1 MRKQLLTVCAGLFL
15 CASLSLTACSS
26 LTGKGGSNNA
36 NSGDATANTSSS
48 ASDAK
53 LKVGDTVVFKIARG
67 TYGEGKI
74 DSIDGSRYK
83 IPYGTTTPTV
93 DEVDVYP
100 LPKAGASASFKE
112 GDFVIA
118 KQNQQNSWVP
128 GEVTSADGKAIEVKT
143 IAYDQTLNLSPEQVI
158 APRPAAIVEFKKLK
172 TEGDFD
178 EKTASMRPTLPP
190 GYTFKKGDRVV
201 AAWSGNSWWAGSV
214 VSLNGEKIM
223 IKWGDTS
230 RDSEVD
236 ASRVALY
243 PPVGSA
249 GSPLN
254 AGDIVLVK
262 PTTSSTIW
270 YFAEATSGREVRF
283 KDGKTRTVRGDE
295 YILFN

>member
-1 MRKQLLTVCAGLFL
+1 MRKHLLTICAGLLL
-15 CASLSLTACSS
+15 CASMSLTACSS
-26 LTGKGGSNNA
+26 LTGKATDGDSKSANA
-36 NSGDATANTSSS
+36 NSNSS
-48 ASDAK
+48 AADTK

-74 DSIDGSRYK
+74 EAIDGSRYK

-93 DEVDVYP
+93 DEADVYA
-100 LPKAGASASFKE
+100 LPKTGATTSFKE

-118 KQNQQNSWVP
+118 KQSQQNSWVP
-128 GEVTSADGKAIEVKT
+128 GEVTSAEGNAIEVKT

-158 APRPAAIVEFKKLK
+158 TPRAAALVEFKKLK

-178 EKTASMRPTLPP
+178 DKVAAMRPTLPA
-190 GYTFKKGDRVV
+190 GHVFKKGDKVV
-201 AAWSGNSWWAGSV
+201 AAWSGNSWWAGTIA
-214 VSLNGEKIM
+214 SLNGDKIM
-223 IKWGDTS
+223 VKWGDSS

-243 PPVGSA
+243 PAVGSA

-262 PTTSSTIW
+262 PTTSSNIW
-270 YFAEATSGREVRF
+270 AFAEATSGREVKF
-283 KDGKTRTVRGDE
+283 KDGKTRSVRGDE